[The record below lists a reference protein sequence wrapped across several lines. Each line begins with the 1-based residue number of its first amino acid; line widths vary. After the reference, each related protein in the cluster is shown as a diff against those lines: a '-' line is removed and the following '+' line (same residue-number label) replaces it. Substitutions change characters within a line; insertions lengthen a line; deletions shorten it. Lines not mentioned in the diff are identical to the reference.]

1 MKLTVIK
8 FAAILF
14 VIGTAFAG
22 AYLDYFHVRNQGD
35 DAVIE
40 WKTSQE
46 TNLKN
51 FVIEKRSPQ
60 SQFAE
65 VATIQPHPDN
75 SFYSYTDKAIYKS
88 NDYIFIYRLKIVDNN
103 QQVSY
108 SNEAS
113 ISLSISGVKRTWG
126 SIKAMFR

>member
-1 MKLTVIK
+1 MKFTVIK
-8 FAAILF
+8 FSVILF
-14 VIGTAFAG
+14 LIGTAFAG
-22 AYLDYFHVRNQGD
+22 AYLDYFHVMNKGD

-46 TNLKN
+46 TNLHN
-51 FVIEKRSPQ
+51 FVIERRGPQ
-60 SQFAE
+60 SQFTE
-65 VATIQPHPDN
+65 IATIQPHPDN

-113 ISLSISGVKRTWG
+113 VSLSISGVKRTWG